1 MRIYL
6 GTCRSI
12 QVGRGRK
19 VHQSQGGEGTEAKGG
34 ACSKSGERAIACTRR
49 GGEALKEGHSK
60 GSLEESR
67 QCAVQARRPWCHR
80 RWGGA
85 GRCSRLVYT
94 KLQQEWR
101 RT

>member
-1 MRIYL
+1 MRYMRTYL

-19 VHQSQGGEGTEAKGG
+19 AHQNQGGEGRKAKGG
-34 ACSKSGERAIACTRR
+34 ACSQSGERAIACTRR
-49 GGEALKEGHSK
+49 GGEPHKEGLYK
-60 GSLEESR
+60 GRLEESR
-67 QCAVQARRPWCHR
+67 QARRPWCHR